1 MNIQYVSNAKGEI
14 MAVQLPLKAWRE
26 IEKKLEALAIAESI
40 RKGYQ
45 DMEQI
50 EKGELPAKTLED
62 LLNEL

>member
-1 MNIQYVSNAKGEI
+1 
-14 MAVQLPLKAWRE
+14 MAVQLPLKAWRA

-45 DMEQI
+45 DMEHI